1 MFKKFVLTSI
11 FSGFGILSWA
21 LNAQAG
27 FGISPPY
34 VKSDKIIPGTH
45 YEQRIVLLRSSAEEA
60 LKAEISINAPE
71 ISSWL
76 KIDKGESFDL
86 PKNELQ
92 VPMIVMVEV
101 PKDADI
107 GKYTGYINVRIAP
120 KDEQSGGVAIALGA
134 RIDIDLNVTNET
146 FPDFV
151 IRELSIPDFEV
162 LKAPWK
168 WPIFSYFF
176 YRSKVIMKIENTGN
190 VKIAPT
196 KVHLDIYTLD
206 EKTLLESNDDKSIKK
221 INPFETENVEAAFR
235 TKLMIGQY
243 WGKIKIY
250 KDEEIVRNDKVAFT
264 VMPAGTLPGGNNLGI
279 WPWLMLISLIIII
292 LLIIISLIKLKFWKY
307 GIKALYVICWPLF
320 ALWKKI
326 VSGLGILKIKFWKW
340 VHKKA
345 SRYQNDE
352 NTKNYRKRK

>member
-1 MFKKFVLTSI
+1 MLKKFVLASI

-21 LNAQAG
+21 FTAQAG

-60 LKAEISINAPE
+60 LTAEITVNAPE
-71 ISSWL
+71 ISSWISL
-76 KIDKGESFDL
+76 NKGETFDL

-92 VPMIVMVEV
+92 VPMIVMVDV

-120 KDEQSGGVAIALGA
+120 KDGQTGGVAIALGA

-146 FPDFV
+146 FPDF
-151 IRELSIPDFEV
+151 IIKELSIPDFEV

-176 YRSKVIMKIENTGN
+176 YRSKVVMKIENTGN

-196 KVHLDIYTLD
+196 KVHLDIYALD
-206 EKTLLESNDDKSIKK
+206 DKTLLESGIDKSIKK
-221 INPFETENVEAAFR
+221 INPFETQNVEASFP
-235 TKLMIGQY
+235 TKLKVGQY

-250 KDEEIVRNDKVAFT
+250 KGEEIVRNDKVVFT
-264 VMPAGTLPGGNNLGI
+264 VLPSGTLLGGNNLGI
-279 WPWLMLISLIIII
+279 WPWLMLFGLIII
-292 LLIIISLIKLKFWKY
+292 LLFIIFGLIKLKFWKY
-307 GIKALYVICWPLF
+307 AIKALYIIAWPIL
-320 ALWKKI
+320 LILKKI
-326 VSGLGILKIKFWKW
+326 ISLLGGLKIKFWKW
-340 VHKKA
+340 MHKKA
-345 SRYQNDE
+345 SRYQDNE
-352 NTKNYRKRK
+352 NAKDFRKRK